1 MAPETRTSGSRIRRG
16 GRAHDARDGRLCSAS
31 DLRVLVKLPPAA
43 LIAAA
48 VPVRHWDR
56 LCQALAG
63 AGGGSGTDAAGDALR
78 RRREALMLVEQLSM
92 LRGHWSAS
100 WAASIRLDGLAHLEA
115 AMARGRGTIL
125 WVMPLTFS
133 SLVAKRSLSEA
144 GVAVHHITRVAHGF
158 SPTWVGQHV
167 LNPLRS
173 RVEADYLAERILL
186 PLAGMPPAAMRRV
199 VRLLGENRVVSL
211 TLGRSG
217 AQVVE
222 LARREGTFRIATGGP
237 NLALRHGAA
246 LLPVWSARTDAGQ
259 FVTTIEPPLPVPEG
273 GDARAALQ
281 ATAQGMLDRFVAQV
295 ARWPDQATL
304 ADLAAAA

>member
-1 MAPETRTSGSRIRRG
+1 MGQETTASGSRIRRG

-31 DLRVLVKLPPAA
+31 DLRVLVKLAPAA

-56 LCQALAG
+56 LCLALAG
-63 AGGGSGTDAAGDALR
+63 GGAAGDALR
-78 RRREALMLVEQLSM
+78 RRREALLLVEQLSM

-100 WAASIRLDGLAHLEA
+100 WADSVRLAGLEHLEA
-115 AMARGRGTIL
+115 ALARGRGAIL
-125 WVMPLTFS
+125 WVMPSTFS
-133 SLVAKRSLSEA
+133 SLIAKRALSEA

-158 SPTWVGQHV
+158 SPTWVGQRV

-199 VRLLGENRVVSL
+199 VRLLADNRVVSL

-222 LARREGTFRIATGGP
+222 LVRREGTFRIATGGP

-246 LLPVWSARTDAGQ
+246 LLPVWAARTGAGQ
-259 FVTTIEPPLPVPEG
+259 FVTTIEPPLPVSVG
-273 GDARAALQ
+273 GDVRAALRD
-281 ATAQGMLDRFVAQV
+281 TAEVMLDRFVALV

-304 ADLAAAA
+304 ADLAATA